1 MRKFQEWSG
10 LKINLD
16 KTYLAIFGKIH
27 KKPKFVDKL
36 KIKWRTEFKLLG
48 IYFDVT
54 LSKMQVNYERAVNV
68 VKKELYSWKHRF
80 LSVFGKITVI
90 KTMCLPKLNHI
101 VSVVPN
107 PNLTYLQQLETEF
120 KKFISDNNPN
130 VVDETT
136 RHMTKQNGGLGM
148 VNVNNFWKALQLS
161 WFRR

>member
-1 MRKFQEWSG
+1 MKKFQEWSG

-27 KKPKFVDKL
+27 KKPKFVDEL
-36 KIKWRTEFKLLG
+36 KIKWCTEFKLLG
-48 IYFDVT
+48 IYFDIT
-54 LSKMQVNYERAVNV
+54 LSKMQVNYEREVDA

-107 PNLTYLQQLETEF
+107 PNLSYLQQLETDF
-120 KKFISDNNPN
+120 
-130 VVDETT
+130 
-136 RHMTKQNGGLGM
+136 
-148 VNVNNFWKALQLS
+148 
-161 WFRR
+161 